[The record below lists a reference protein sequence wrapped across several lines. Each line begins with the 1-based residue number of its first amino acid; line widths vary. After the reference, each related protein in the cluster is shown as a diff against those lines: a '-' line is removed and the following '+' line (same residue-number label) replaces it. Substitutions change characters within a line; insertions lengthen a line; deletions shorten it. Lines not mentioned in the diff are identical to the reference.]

1 MNNISILILL
11 LLLLSCNRENQDHP
25 KMHSQNKVHAQEMV
39 LIDTAKSKLDTTID
53 TNKPLKNG
61 RDLKIIRSIYESD
74 GDTIN
79 FYDIEEYYQYLV
91 VQDYLGNLWTR
102 ENTKGYD
109 SNQIHEHNKEVL
121 LRREIVNKIG
131 EDKFN
136 YANLIAAGYID
147 EAENYKDIFNAII
160 QEEKILDE
168 LYGSIPSGGE
178 GMVGKYKSK
187 SGIILFISNYH
198 VNDGLQVVF
207 KYQFDYSSKK
217 NNDTNKNGIGFYLG
231 ENKGSMM
238 FCTDQ
243 EVNFLFDEVYEKVI
257 YTPCSSQPLRDT
269 LEGTYIRFQ

>member
-1 MNNISILILL
+1 M
-11 LLLLSCNRENQDHP
+11 
-25 KMHSQNKVHAQEMV
+25 KSQNKVHAQGMV
-39 LIDTAKSKLDTTID
+39 LIDTAQSNLDTTIE

-61 RDLKIIRSIYESD
+61 SDLKIIRSIYESD

-79 FYDIEEYYQYLV
+79 FYDIEAYYQYLV
-91 VQDYLGNLWTR
+91 VQEYLGKLWTG

-109 SNQIHEHNKEVL
+109 SNQIKEHNKEVL

-147 EAENYKDIFNAII
+147 EAENYKDISNAII

-187 SGIILFISNYH
+187 SGIILSLLNYH
-198 VNDGLQVVF
+198 VNDGLEVEF
-207 KYQFDYSSKK
+207 KYQFDYLSKK
-217 NNDTNKNGIGFYLG
+217 NNVTNKNGIGFYLG
-231 ENKGSMM
+231 ENKGSIM

-243 EVNFLFDEVYEKVI
+243 EVNFLFDDVYEKVI
-257 YTPCSSQPLRDT
+257 YTPCSSQTLRDT